1 VYVLAVV
8 CPRGTVG
15 VAMIFMGRL
24 ITGMG
29 VAGRTLAYSYVA
41 TAVPFDQQRTT
52 LTIMSMTRTFGMLLG
67 PLLNLLVARVDSELI
82 LSRHLGW
89 RVPVNPNNAPG
100 LIVAASEVALL
111 VATYFFLVDPPS
123 SSGKSGTRR
132 GSGPPVRAGLGD
144 IWNAATHFDLALP
157 MANMFVVM
165 FSFTFYSVAIPPV
178 ASHAF
183 GWEPFAISNVLA
195 LQAVVL
201 FIGMVASMWFS
212 MKSAKDISLITFG
225 NFAFVVGGAATYLLW
240 RTDGSTA
247 QFILPILIVSLSYPF
262 IGPANRS
269 KFTKAVHNRPELENA
284 HGIMQSLFN
293 QGFMLGGFISPNFT
307 AAYMLRSSENIEES
321 GSPYE
326 LTLWTWIIPISS
338 ILMIIGLL
346 YEEFAIGKNE
356 LGWMNVDE
364 KVIGESQPGEMS
376 HLLPVNKRRSS
387 IVSIEQSLSRQF
399 EVDRRYSVEANGI
412 CNPFETSEEV
422 KFRNQLIK
430 DKNEWDKLSSSP
442 EES

>member
-1 VYVLAVV
+1 MH
-8 CPRGTVG
+8 T
-15 VAMIFMGRL
+15 
-24 ITGMG
+24 
-29 VAGRTLAYSYVA
+29 
-41 TAVPFDQQRTT
+41 
-52 LTIMSMTRTFGMLLG
+52 
-67 PLLNLLVARVDSELI
+67 
-82 LSRHLGW
+82 
-89 RVPVNPNNAPG
+89 
-100 LIVAASEVALL
+100 
-111 VATYFFLVDPPS
+111 
-123 SSGKSGTRR
+123 
-132 GSGPPVRAGLGD
+132 
-144 IWNAATHFDLALP
+144 
-157 MANMFVVM
+157 
-165 FSFTFYSVAIPPV
+165 
-178 ASHAF
+178 
-183 GWEPFAISNVLA
+183 
-195 LQAVVL
+195 
-201 FIGMVASMWFS
+201 
-212 MKSAKDISLITFG
+212 
-225 NFAFVVGGAATYLLW
+225 
-240 RTDGSTA
+240 
-247 QFILPILIVSLSYPF
+247 
-262 IGPANRS
+262 
-269 KFTKAVHNRPELENA
+269 ELENA

-346 YEEFAIGKNE
+346 YEEFVIGKNE

>member
-1 VYVLAVV
+1 
-8 CPRGTVG
+8 
-15 VAMIFMGRL
+15 M
-24 ITGMG
+24 
-29 VAGRTLAYSYVA
+29 
-41 TAVPFDQQRTT
+41 
-52 LTIMSMTRTFGMLLG
+52 
-67 PLLNLLVARVDSELI
+67 
-82 LSRHLGW
+82 
-89 RVPVNPNNAPG
+89 
-100 LIVAASEVALL
+100 
-111 VATYFFLVDPPS
+111 
-123 SSGKSGTRR
+123 
-132 GSGPPVRAGLGD
+132 
-144 IWNAATHFDLALP
+144 
-157 MANMFVVM
+157 
-165 FSFTFYSVAIPPV
+165 
-178 ASHAF
+178 
-183 GWEPFAISNVLA
+183 
-195 LQAVVL
+195 
-201 FIGMVASMWFS
+201 
-212 MKSAKDISLITFG
+212 
-225 NFAFVVGGAATYLLW
+225 VGGAATYLLW

-269 KFTKAVHNRPELENA
+269 KFTKAVHNRPGKLSSDTFALCRRLLTTRNSMHTELENA

-399 EVDRRYSVEANGI
+399 EVDRRYSVKANGI